1 MSCSGF
7 YLSSGYTSIGD
18 LRCVFNWNYDK
29 FPNPAKFIERFNS
42 EKIHL
47 IPNIKPAFLTSHP
60 MYNEI
65 AEKGLFVKNEDGT
78 PFVTEFWDGMGS
90 YIDFTLPEGFKF
102 WHDNVAAKLLDYGID
117 ATWNDN
123 NEFDIKDTDAVAN
136 GFKDGSVKASRIRPI
151 LTYLMV
157 ASSYSAQTEKYP
169 GKRPFL
175 STRSGSSAVR
185 RLATT
190 WSGDNFTS
198 FHDLR
203 YCHYIGMTLSLSG
216 FFFYGH
222 DLGGFS
228 GDMPSRELLLR
239 WMQHGIFRA

>member
-1 MSCSGF
+1 M
-7 YLSSGYTSIGD
+7 
-18 LRCVFNWNYDK
+18 
-29 FPNPAKFIERFNS
+29 
-42 EKIHL
+42 
-47 IPNIKPAFLTSHP
+47 
-60 MYNEI
+60 
-65 AEKGLFVKNEDGT
+65 
-78 PFVTEFWDGMGS
+78 
-90 YIDFTLPEGFKF
+90 
-102 WHDNVAAKLLDYGID
+102 
-117 ATWNDN
+117 
-123 NEFDIKDTDAVAN
+123 AN

-239 WMQHGIFRA
+239 WMQHGHFSS